1 MDWMAHKHT
10 VIKPDKHIN
19 LITGT
24 SDSGKSAIYRAI
36 EYVYH
41 MGQDGYRQFH
51 PGWVHHDASFA
62 TVIIKYDDGH
72 VFERVKGEKK
82 NEVRLYLNDEVIY
95 EKLKAGTEYDKEI
108 SDFLGNPPFLK
119 PIGSFSFSSQ
129 HDSAFLVAQSDNA
142 IPKIISKLSNSGDYD
157 RAAEVLKDE
166 ITALNPLIK
175 ASENKIKEIKNNLS
189 EFDNLDDL
197 IAKYDVVKSELES
210 AEKLDSEINEL
221 ESLRND
227 ARNKKGNSDELIALN
242 EYDSQILTAI
252 GDLDLFQSV
261 ADEINALTSIFNDL
275 ESKEQ
280 NINDLNAE
288 NAQAEYFI
296 SEDCINAITDMDE
309 CVIIIQ
315 ELEALDKR
323 LYDLS
328 ESLDSEQNLTA
339 SDEEKLK
346 EYDDEIELLEAENK
360 EYEDVLRMN
369 KLCPVC
375 GK

>member
-36 EYVYH
+36 EFIYH
-41 MGQDGYRQFH
+41 MGQEGYRQFH
-51 PGWVHHDASFA
+51 PGWVRHDASFA

-72 VFERVKGEKK
+72 IFERVKGEKK
-82 NEVRLYLNDEVIY
+82 NEVRLHLNGEVIY

-119 PIGSFSFSSQ
+119 PVGSFSFSSQ

-157 RAAEVLKDE
+157 RAAEALKDE

-197 IAKYDVVKSELES
+197 IAKYDVVKSEIEQAENLE
-210 AEKLDSEINEL
+210 SEINQL
-221 ESLRND
+221 VSLRND
-227 ARNKKGNSDELIALN
+227 ARNKKDNSDELIALN
-242 EYDSQILTAI
+242 EYDSKILTAI
-252 GDLDLFQSV
+252 GDLDVFQSV
-261 ADEINALTSIFNDL
+261 VDEINVLTSIYNDL
-275 ESKEQ
+275 QGKEQ
-280 NINDLNAE
+280 SINDLNAE

-315 ELEALDKR
+315 ELEAIDKK
-323 LYDLS
+323 LYDLC
-328 ESLDSEQNLTA
+328 ESLESEQNLSA
-339 SDEEKLK
+339 ADEEKLK
-346 EYDDEIELLEAENK
+346 EYDDEIESLEAENK
-360 EYEDVLRMN
+360 EYEDFLRIN

>member
-36 EYVYH
+36 EFIYH
-41 MGQDGYRQFH
+41 MGQEGYRQFH
-51 PGWVHHDASFA
+51 PGWVRHDASFA

-72 VFERVKGEKK
+72 IFERVKGEKK
-82 NEVRLYLNDEVIY
+82 NEVRLHLNGEVIY

-119 PIGSFSFSSQ
+119 PVGSFSFSSQ

-157 RAAEVLKDE
+157 RAAEALKDE

-189 EFDNLDDL
+189 EFDNLDEL
-197 IAKYDVVKSELES
+197 IAKYDVVKSEIEQAENLE
-210 AEKLDSEINEL
+210 SEINQL
-221 ESLRND
+221 VSLRND
-227 ARNKKGNSDELIALN
+227 ARNKKDNSDELIALN
-242 EYDSQILTAI
+242 EYDSKILTAI
-252 GDLDLFQSV
+252 GDLDVFQSV
-261 ADEINALTSIFNDL
+261 VDEINVLTSIYNDL
-275 ESKEQ
+275 QGKEQ
-280 NINDLNAE
+280 SINDLNAE

-315 ELEALDKR
+315 ELEAIDKK
-323 LYDLS
+323 LYDLC
-328 ESLDSEQNLTA
+328 ESLESEQNLSA
-339 SDEEKLK
+339 ADEEKLK
-346 EYDDEIELLEAENK
+346 EYDDEIESLEAENK
-360 EYEDVLRMN
+360 EYEDFLRIN

>member
-10 VIKPDKHIN
+10 IIKPDKHIN

-36 EYVYH
+36 EFIYH
-41 MGQDGYRQFH
+41 MGQEGYRQFH
-51 PGWVHHDASFA
+51 PGWVRHDASFA

-72 VFERVKGEKK
+72 IFERVKGEKK
-82 NEVRLYLNDEVIY
+82 NEVRLHLNGEVIY

-119 PIGSFSFSSQ
+119 PVGSFSFSSQ

-157 RAAEVLKDE
+157 RAAETLKDE

-197 IAKYDVVKSELES
+197 IAKYDVVKSEIEQAENLE
-210 AEKLDSEINEL
+210 SEINQL
-221 ESLRND
+221 VSLRND
-227 ARNKKGNSDELIALN
+227 ARNKKDNSDELIALN
-242 EYDSQILTAI
+242 EYDSKILTAI
-252 GDLDLFQSV
+252 GDLDVFQSV
-261 ADEINALTSIFNDL
+261 VDEINVLTSIYNDL
-275 ESKEQ
+275 QGKEQ
-280 NINDLNAE
+280 SINDLNAE

-315 ELEALDKR
+315 ELEAIDKK
-323 LYDLS
+323 LYDLC
-328 ESLDSEQNLTA
+328 ESLESEQNLSA
-339 SDEEKLK
+339 ADEEKLK
-346 EYDDEIELLEAENK
+346 EYDDEIESLEAENK
-360 EYEDVLRMN
+360 EYEDFLRIN